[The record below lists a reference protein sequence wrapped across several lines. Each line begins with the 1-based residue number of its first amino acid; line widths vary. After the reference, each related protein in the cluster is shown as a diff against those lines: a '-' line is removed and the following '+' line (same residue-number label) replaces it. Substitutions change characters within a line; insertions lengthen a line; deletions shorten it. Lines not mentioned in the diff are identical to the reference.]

1 MPATNLFMKKLALH
15 WQILIGMALG
25 VAWGISASSFG
36 LIEFTADFIKPFGTI
51 FINLLKLIAVP
62 LVLVSLITGVASL
75 SDVSKLS
82 RIGTKT
88 IGMYIMTTIVAVV
101 LGLVIVNLVE
111 PGKAFSPEKREE
123 FKSQFAATTE
133 QRSSDAAAVEQQG
146 PLQALVDIVPDNIFG
161 AMTNNSSMLQVIFFA
176 LLFGIAL
183 IMIPKD
189 KSAPINAFFDG
200 VNLVILRMVDII
212 MMAAPYGVFALL
224 AGLVVDFAGDD
235 PGAAVELLLV
245 LGYYGLVVIV
255 GLGIMMLLVYPAL
268 VVTIGKTKYTD
279 FFKGIFP
286 AQMLALST
294 SSSAATLPVTMERC
308 EERLGIN
315 REITSFVLPLGAT
328 INMDGT
334 SLYQSVA
341 AVFIA
346 QAYGMDLDLMTQLG
360 IVMTATLASIGAA
373 AVPGAGVVMLVIVL
387 QQAGIPIEGIALIL
401 APDRILD
408 MLRTTVNVTGDA
420 TVAMVIA
427 QTEGQLHP
435 PSLEDVGLHD

>member
-1 MPATNLFMKKLALH
+1 MKKLALH

-36 LIEFTADFIKPFGTI
+36 LIEFTSDWIKPFGTI

-75 SDVSKLS
+75 SDISKLS

-88 IGMYIMTTIVAVV
+88 IGLYLMTTLFAVV
-101 LGLVIVNLVE
+101 LGLVIVNVAE

-123 FKSQFAATTE
+123 FKSQYAAATT

-146 PLQALVDIVPDNIFG
+146 PLQALIDIVPDNIFG
-161 AMTNNSSMLQVIFFA
+161 AMTNNASMLQVIFFA

-183 IMIPKD
+183 ILIPRD
-189 KSAPINAFFDG
+189 KASPVNAFFDG
-200 VNLVILRMVDII
+200 VNLVILKMVDII

-224 AGLVVDFAGDD
+224 AGLVVEFAGDD
-235 PGAAVELLLV
+235 PSAAAELLLV
-245 LGYYGLVVIV
+245 LGYYCIVVII
-255 GLGIMMLLVYPAL
+255 GLAIMMFVVYPL
-268 VVTIGKTKYTD
+268 LIKFLGKSSYVD

-346 QAYGMDLDLMTQLG
+346 QAYGMDLSLATQAG
-360 IVMTATLASIGAA
+360 IVLTATLASIGAA

-401 APDRILD
+401 APDRLLD

-420 TVAMVIA
+420 SVAMIVA
-427 QTEGQLHP
+427 HSEGQLHP
-435 PSLEDVGLHD
+435 PVLEDVGLKD